1 MTFIL
6 AFRQQMNLIGITY
19 NQSLL
24 LFSAPSLDL
33 FFSVKSIINTVTLF
47 TIDNLHW

>member
-19 NQSLL
+19 NQSLF
-24 LFSAPSLDL
+24 LFPTPSLNL
-33 FFSVKSIINTVTLF
+33 LLSIKGVINTVTLF
-47 TIDNLHW
+47 AIDKLHW